1 MNNFHYLYILTEH
14 DQHYRELLK
23 QRQLPEL
30 RLTDDRTQATILLA
44 APPLAA
50 RCLDDFPR
58 LQWLQSAYAG
68 VDTLIKPQLRQD
80 YQLTNIKG
88 IFGQLIAEYVMGYAL
103 QQQRDFAIYHRQQLQ
118 RCWQPHPYASLANQT
133 MVILGTGSIG
143 SHLAK
148 VAKLF
153 GLRVIGVN
161 RTGVPS
167 SEGDFDVTYPI
178 SELSLALARADLLV
192 NTLPNT
198 LATAGLLNHANLRH
212 CHQALLFNVGR
223 GATLVEQDLPAL
235 LAAGH
240 IRHAFLDVFEHEPL
254 ATEHPFWQHP
264 AITVTPHIAA
274 VSFPEQ
280 VINIFADNY
289 QRWREQRPLRNAI
302 DFAKGY

>member
-50 RCLDDFPR
+50 RCLDDFPH

-118 RCWQPHPYASLANQT
+118 RCWQQHPYASLANQT

-167 SEGDFDVTYPI
+167 REGDFDATYPI

-198 LATAGLLNHANLRH
+198 LATTGLLNHANLRH

-223 GATLVEQDLPAL
+223 GATLVEQDLPVL

-280 VINIFADNY
+280 VIDIFADNY